1 MSTVVKNGR
10 LYNVDANG
18 VETRIPLSMDEARS
32 MKTERKLPENG
43 EDMLKASEA
52 AKTGESQFN

>member
-32 MKTERKLPENG
+32 VKTERKLPENG

-52 AKTGESQFN
+52 AKTGES